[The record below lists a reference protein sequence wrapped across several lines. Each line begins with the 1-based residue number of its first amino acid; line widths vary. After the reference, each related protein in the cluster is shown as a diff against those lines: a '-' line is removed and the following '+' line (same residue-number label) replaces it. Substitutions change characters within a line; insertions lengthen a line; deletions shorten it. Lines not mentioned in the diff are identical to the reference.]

1 MTFIILAVLIFI
13 TIWAGINADKA
24 SAKYNLKVKARDLEM
39 KAARVSQP
47 VQRGVPI
54 GGVYNRRGCNHMKT
68 LFLVYMEDEELGEA
82 EGMFDEEGTLLGTW
96 ACNDGDWR
104 PEYFN
109 EFMGKLGYNV
119 EVSED
124 EALIK
129 KLIKRWT
136 NIS

>member
-1 MTFIILAVLIFI
+1 
-13 TIWAGINADKA
+13 
-24 SAKYNLKVKARDLEM
+24 
-39 KAARVSQP
+39 
-47 VQRGVPI
+47 
-54 GGVYNRRGCNHMKT
+54 MKT

-124 EALIK
+124 EVLIK